1 MKPVVAIVGR
11 ANVGK
16 STLFNRLTHTK
27 RAIVDD
33 FAGVTR
39 DRLYED
45 VTWNGKTFTLIDTGG
60 IELKSNDEILK
71 NVRFQAEIAI
81 DEADLI
87 LYVVDVTTGITTD
100 DQEVSQML
108 RRSGKDI
115 ILVVNKVERFDDL
128 TDVYEFYSL
137 GMDELIPVAASHGTN
152 TGDLLDLVHEH
163 LERLPETLEEDDDRV
178 HIAVVGRP
186 NVGKSSLTN
195 AIIGEDRS
203 IVSNVAGTTRDAID
217 SSFKHNGEEYVIVDT
232 AGMRKRNKID
242 MATERYSV
250 MRSLRA
256 VDRCDVALFVIDA
269 EEGLIEQDKKIAGY
283 VHEQGK
289 GLIIVVN

>member
-128 TDVYEFYSL
+128 TDVYEFYS
-137 GMDELIPVAASHGTN
+137 
-152 TGDLLDLVHEH
+152 
-163 LERLPETLEEDDDRV
+163 
-178 HIAVVGRP
+178 
-186 NVGKSSLTN
+186 
-195 AIIGEDRS
+195 
-203 IVSNVAGTTRDAID
+203 
-217 SSFKHNGEEYVIVDT
+217 
-232 AGMRKRNKID
+232 
-242 MATERYSV
+242 
-250 MRSLRA
+250 
-256 VDRCDVALFVIDA
+256 
-269 EEGLIEQDKKIAGY
+269 
-283 VHEQGK
+283 
-289 GLIIVVN
+289 